1 MYMYKVKFWFKNDM
15 TVILKFYDYEMLE
28 DFITLNN
35 SIIVGYRIIE
45 EN

>member
-28 DFITLNN
+28 DFIRLNKF
-35 SIIVGYRIIE
+35 IIVGYRIIE